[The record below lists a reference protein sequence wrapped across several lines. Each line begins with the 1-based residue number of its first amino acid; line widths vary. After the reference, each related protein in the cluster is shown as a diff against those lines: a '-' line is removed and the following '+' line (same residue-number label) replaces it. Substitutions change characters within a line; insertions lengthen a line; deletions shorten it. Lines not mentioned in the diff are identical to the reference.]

1 MTQDK
6 VTNAHA
12 LKDTEERTAKVK
24 LEKILLF
31 VNKIMSSR
39 FQYSLIVDDGEAK
52 SNIVLRNQ
60 ADIIYLFR

>member
-1 MTQDK
+1 MSPALAKTEALAMTWDK

-12 LKDTEERTAKVK
+12 LKDTEERTVKVE

-39 FQYSLIVDDGEAK
+39 FL
-52 SNIVLRNQ
+52 
-60 ADIIYLFR
+60 

>member
-1 MTQDK
+1 M
-6 VTNAHA
+6 
-12 LKDTEERTAKVK
+12 KVK

-31 VNKIMSSR
+31 VNQIMSSR

-60 ADIIYLFR
+60 TDIIYLFR